1 MRLAWTRY
9 SRRPS
14 PTAKPSTRRGPV
26 YLGARTGLAIT
37 RWCQRVAVTP
47 PWVGGGIRLKVIAP
61 GPDNE
66 TAATLVGGDTPLLRK
81 GQADD
86 VYGPFMVAF
95 PVPVTE
101 TPDAETLAA

>member
-1 MRLAWTRY
+1 MAG
-9 SRRPS
+9 
-14 PTAKPSTRRGPV
+14 AVGVDPV
-26 YLGARTGLAIT
+26 FAPAVAYGEAELAIT

-61 GPDNE
+61 GP
-66 TAATLVGGDTPLLRK
+66 VDTPLLRK